1 MSQTIIINSVNYDGE
16 QANVLFTPDND
27 PTAINLGT
35 VILPYTFNPGLLT
48 PPREVYGTYS
58 ILTIEN
64 QCFNLLNVPRP
75 TPSPTPTKTP
85 TRTPTPT
92 PSITPTV
99 TPTSFPCITRTPTPT
114 PGLSPTPTPTSTPSE
129 SPTPTPSITS
139 TVTPTPTVTPTIG
152 TSPTPTPTIT
162 STPTVTP
169 TVTPT
174 ITPTATVTPT
184 ITPTSTPF
192 SYQAYLFIEPE
203 SGDTAIGQYM
213 YDSGSNFFGFTN
225 LSLPSTNSTQFNIDM
240 NTYVSYSGWS
250 NGSFPTVISQNIP
263 TTSGGFDSFG
273 NPIVAY
279 NFFTTRIS
287 SGTIGSTAWYTWIIP
302 VDGTNFGIQTE
313 IGMNSVGVPNLLP
326 GYLTSSSVYSNTF
339 TYSGGVIPAGT
350 YRVYTTAPNEI
361 FRLTNTYDIYFK
373 GNDVQP

>member
-16 QANVLFTPDND
+16 EANILFTPDND

-48 PPREVYGTYS
+48 PPRMVYGTYS
-58 ILTIEN
+58 ILTIED

-75 TPSPTPTKTP
+75 APSPTPTKTP

-92 PSITPTV
+92 PSITPTI

-114 PGLSPTPTPTSTPSE
+114 PGLSPTPTPTSTPVE
-129 SPTPTPSITS
+129 SPTPTPTITS

-152 TSPTPTPTIT
+152 ASPTP
-162 STPTVTP
+162 TP

-184 ITPTSTPF
+184 VTPTSTPF

-203 SGDTAIGQYM
+203 SGDTQIGQYM
-213 YDSGSNFFGFTN
+213 YDSGSDFFGFIN
-225 LSLPSTNSTQFNIDM
+225 LSLPSTNSSQFNTDM
-240 NTYVSYSGWS
+240 NLYVGYSGWT
-250 NGSFPTVISQNIP
+250 NGSFPSVISQNIP
-263 TTSGGFDSFG
+263 VTSGGFDSFG
-273 NPIVAY
+273 NAIVAY
-279 NFFTTRIS
+279 NFFTTKIA
-287 SGTIGSTAWYTWIIP
+287 SGTIGSTSWYTWIIP
-302 VDGTNFGIQTE
+302 VDGTNLGIQVE
-313 IGMNSVGVPNLLP
+313 IGLSSVGVPNGLL
-326 GYLTSSSVYSNTF
+326 GYSTSSTVYSNTF

-361 FRLTNTYDIYFK
+361 FKLTNTYDIYFK

>member
-16 QANVLFTPDND
+16 EANILFTPDND

-48 PPREVYGTYS
+48 PPRMVYGTYS
-58 ILTIEN
+58 ILTIED

-75 TPSPTPTKTP
+75 APSPTPTKTP

-92 PSITPTV
+92 PSITPTI

-114 PGLSPTPTPTSTPSE
+114 PGLSPTPTPTSTPVE
-129 SPTPTPSITS
+129 SPTPTPTITS

-152 TSPTPTPTIT
+152 ASPTP
-162 STPTVTP
+162 TP

-184 ITPTSTPF
+184 VTPTSTPF

-203 SGDTAIGQYM
+203 SGDTQIGQYM
-213 YDSGSNFFGFTN
+213 YDSGSDFFGFTN
-225 LSLPSTNSTQFNIDM
+225 LSLPSTNSSQFNTDM
-240 NTYVSYSGWS
+240 NLYVGYSGWT
-250 NGSFPTVISQNIP
+250 NGSFPSVISQNIP
-263 TTSGGFDSFG
+263 VTSGGFDSFG
-273 NPIVAY
+273 NAIVAY
-279 NFFTTRIS
+279 NFFTTKIA
-287 SGTIGSTAWYTWIIP
+287 SGTIGSTSWYTWIIP
-302 VDGTNFGIQTE
+302 VDGTNLGIQVE
-313 IGMNSVGVPNLLP
+313 IGLNSVGVPNGLL
-326 GYLTSSSVYSNTF
+326 GYSTSSTVYSNTF

-361 FRLTNTYDIYFK
+361 FKLTNTYDIYFK